1 MDQNTHAIRRAS
13 WAKIIAEANNSG
25 MTKSR
30 WCREHGIRLRQFH
43 YWQKRIREFFLEHPD
58 ASIEDLSGPRW
69 QPPVPVSEQTFC
81 EISFPKDTSPLP
93 SEQQPTSPATH
104 PALMLQYNDLQLYIG
119 EGFSE
124 DALSSVI
131 RVIRNA

>member
-1 MDQNTHAIRRAS
+1 MDRNSYAIRRAS
-13 WAKIIAEANNSG
+13 WAKIIAEANSSG

-43 YWQKRIREFFLEHPD
+43 YWQKKVREFLLEHPD
-58 ASIEDLSGPRW
+58 TNLGDFSGNSW
-69 QPPVPVSEQTFC
+69 QPPAPVSEQSFC
-81 EISFPKDTSPLP
+81 EISIPQESSAIPARQPAEITS
-93 SEQQPTSPATH
+93 SH
-104 PALMLQYNDLQLYIG
+104 PALMLRVNDLQLYIG